1 MKPIALAAAAL
12 GIAALGYFTMTGE
25 TIVAQDTPQ
34 QNKGGGDRVT
44 GEPYASR
51 SVVLGMNGMAATS
64 HPLVSQVALDVLKAG
79 GNAVDAAIAANATI
93 GLMEPTGNGIG
104 GDLYAII
111 WDPKTKQLYGLNASG
126 RSPKGQTLEQL
137 RAAIGMDKTDM
148 PDFGSYSVT
157 VPGAVSGWGMMH
169 EKFGSKPFADLMAP
183 AAKYAAEGFPVT
195 QVVSDAMEAY
205 RKRYER
211 LVKTGEIE
219 EIDNYRATYLI
230 NGKVPVEGQVF
241 KNPGLANSLKYIGEN
256 GPDGFYKGDLA
267 KTMDAY
273 MKRIG
278 GPLRYEDFASHTA
291 KWVEPKSV
299 NYRGYDVWEL
309 PPNGQGIAALQML
322 QMLEEYDVASMDHN
336 GADFLH
342 LMTEVKK
349 VVYEDRAKFYADD
362 DYFAPDYDYLLSDG
376 YATERNKLISMD
388 KALLSVDHGDPKLIS
403 GDTIYMS
410 VADKDGM
417 MVSLIQSNY
426 RGMGSG
432 LVPDGLGFIFQDRG
446 ALFNLDPTH
455 ANAYLPGK
463 RPFHTIL
470 PAFMTKDGVPLM
482 SFGLMGGGMQPQGH
496 TQIVVNLVDFGMGL
510 QEAGDVARWH
520 HYGST
525 QPYLPGKMNDGGT
538 LQLESGIKPSV
549 LAELQRRGHTVEY
562 AKGPFGGYQAV
573 WRDPKT
579 GVLKGATEMR
589 KDGAAQGY

>member
-12 GIAALGYFTMTGE
+12 GIAAMGYFTMTGE
-25 TIVAQDTPQ
+25 TIVAQDTPT

-44 GEPYASR
+44 GEPFASR

-64 HPLVSQVALDVLKAG
+64 HPLVSQVALDILKAG

-126 RSPKGQTLEQL
+126 RAPKGQTLEQL
-137 RAAIGMDKTDM
+137 RDAIGRDKTDM
-148 PDFGSYSVT
+148 PDFGSYSIT
-157 VPGAVSGWGMMH
+157 VPGTVSGWGAMH

-195 QVVSDAMEAY
+195 QVVSDAMESY
-205 RKRYER
+205 RKTYEKYAASG
-211 LVKTGEIE
+211 LIE
-219 EIDNYRATYLI
+219 EIDNYKATYLI
-230 NGKVPVEGQVF
+230 DGKVPVEGQVF
-241 KNPGLANSLKYIGEN
+241 KNPDLAKTLTYIGEN
-256 GPDGFYKGDLA
+256 GPDGFYKGDIA
-267 KTMDAY
+267 RTMDAY

-278 GPLRYEDFASHTA
+278 GPLRYEDFSTHTA

-322 QMLEEYDVASMDHN
+322 QMLEEYDVASMEHN

-362 DYFAPDYDYLLSDG
+362 EYFEMDYEYLLSDG

-388 KALLSVDHGDPKLIS
+388 KALQSVDHGDAKLIS

-410 VADKDGM
+410 IADSNGM

-432 LVPDGLGFIFQDRG
+432 NVPDGLGFIFQDRG

-455 ANAYLPGK
+455 ANSYLPGK
-463 RPFHTIL
+463 RPFHTII
-470 PAFMTKDGVPLM
+470 PAFMTKDGEPLM

-520 HYGST
+520 HKGST
-525 QPYLPGKMNDGGT
+525 QPYLPGRMTDGGT
-538 LQLESGIKPSV
+538 LQLESGITPDV